1 MASSIELIEC
11 PHLDSYASKYNARVK
26 NVRIDGQ
33 EYANLLD
40 RDDVVLR
47 DIVRGK
53 LGCNDMKLHAYV
65 RAGPRKNNFFDPKK
79 TNAAI
84 VTCGGLCPGLN
95 DVIHHLYK
103 TLVRVYGA
111 SKVFGIRGGWPGF
124 YNMKPLR
131 PLCYDDVKG
140 IQKRGGT
147 ILGTTRGGFDEEKIS
162 KVLAENRIDLLFV
175 IGGDGT
181 HRGAEKLFLRSKE
194 DGRPLSVIGI
204 PKTIDNDIG
213 LIDRS
218 FGFSTSIEEAV
229 RVIRSART
237 EASSNVPNGIGVV
250 KLMGRHAGF
259 IAAHATL
266 ASADVDLCLIP
277 EISLN
282 LDQCLEHLHQ
292 VLKKNGSAVIVR
304 FVSRCVTQS
313 YHLLFV
319 ITTTLTTHNRKQ
331 VLAEGAG
338 ADLLLKDA
346 ETKKET
352 DASGKQPELPPIGPW
367 FVKSLK
373 EFLKSNKIPGGAV
386 KYIDPSYIIR
396 SVPANSSDS
405 LLCMML
411 AQNAV
416 HAAMAGFTGCS
427 VGLCNNRLVLLPISK
442 IVENSPRG
450 VNPRGRTVERIIS
463 VTHQPKS

>member
-1 MASSIELIEC
+1 M
-11 PHLDSYASKYNARVK
+11 
-26 NVRIDGQ
+26 
-33 EYANLLD
+33 
-40 RDDVVLR
+40 
-47 DIVRGK
+47 
-53 LGCNDMKLHAYV
+53 
-65 RAGPRKNNFFDPKK
+65 
-79 TNAAI
+79 
-84 VTCGGLCPGLN
+84 
-95 DVIHHLYK
+95 
-103 TLVRVYGA
+103 
-111 SKVFGIRGGWPGF
+111 FGIRGGWPGF

-162 KVLAENRIDLLFV
+162 KVLVENKIDLLFV

-181 HRGAEKLFLRSKE
+181 HRGAEKLFLRSKK

-229 RVIRSART
+229 RVIRSACT

-313 YHLLFV
+313 NHFLV
-319 ITTTLTTHNRKQ
+319 ITTTLKHTIENRYLRRAP
-331 VLAEGAG
+331 VL
-338 ADLLLKDA
+338 
-346 ETKKET
+346 
-352 DASGKQPELPPIGPW
+352 I
-367 FVKSLK
+367 F
-373 EFLKSNKIPGGAV
+373 
-386 KYIDPSYIIR
+386 
-396 SVPANSSDS
+396 
-405 LLCMML
+405 C
-411 AQNAV
+411 
-416 HAAMAGFTGCS
+416 
-427 VGLCNNRLVLLPISK
+427 
-442 IVENSPRG
+442 
-450 VNPRGRTVERIIS
+450 
-463 VTHQPKS
+463 

>member
-1 MASSIELIEC
+1 MPAMTPDESPRVSYFRFGIGDFKSLWRRGDAFEMASSIKLIEC
-11 PHLDSYASKYNARVK
+11 PHLDTYASKYNARVK

-40 RDDVVLR
+40 RDDVVLK

-53 LGCNDMKLHAYV
+53 LGCNDMELHAYV
-65 RAGPRKNNFFDPKK
+65 RAGPRETNFFDPKK

-162 KVLAENRIDLLFV
+162 KVLVENKIDLLFV

-181 HRGAEKLFLRSKE
+181 HRGAEKLFLRSKK

-304 FVSRCVTQS
+304 CISRYVTQS
-313 YHLLFV
+313 YHSN
-319 ITTTLTTHNRKQ
+319 ITQTTIECRYLRRVP
-331 VLAEGAG
+331 VL
-338 ADLLLKDA
+338 
-346 ETKKET
+346 
-352 DASGKQPELPPIGPW
+352 I
-367 FVKSLK
+367 F
-373 EFLKSNKIPGGAV
+373 
-386 KYIDPSYIIR
+386 
-396 SVPANSSDS
+396 
-405 LLCMML
+405 C
-411 AQNAV
+411 
-416 HAAMAGFTGCS
+416 
-427 VGLCNNRLVLLPISK
+427 
-442 IVENSPRG
+442 
-450 VNPRGRTVERIIS
+450 
-463 VTHQPKS
+463 